1 MTDEIEPISP
11 AQARKVLDE
20 AILQKLGAQ
29 WEDDGWIMVSGN
41 DFMARMTRGRT
52 NIDFYVDLLGEIKV
66 EEKEINAAQDFGR
79 QIAWIFLIA
88 SIVIAL
94 MLARIAGYL

>member
-11 AQARKVLDE
+11 EQARKVLDG
-20 AILQKLGAQ
+20 AIQQKLGDH
-29 WEDDGWIMVSGN
+29 WEDEGWVMVSGN
-41 DFMARMTRGRT
+41 DFMARLTRGRT
-52 NIDFYVDLLGEIKV
+52 NVDFYVDLLGSVKV

-94 MLARIAGYL
+94 LIARIAGYL

>member
-11 AQARKVLDE
+11 EQARKVLDE

-29 WEDDGWIMVSGN
+29 WEDEGWVLVSGN
-41 DFMARMTRGRT
+41 DFMARLTRGRA
-52 NIDFYVDLLGEIKV
+52 NVDFYVDLLGDVKV

-94 MLARIAGYL
+94 LLARIAGYL

>member
-11 AQARKVLDE
+11 EQARKVLDE

-29 WEDDGWIMVSGN
+29 WEDEGWILVSGN
-41 DFMARMTRGRT
+41 DFMARMTRGRI
-52 NIDFYVDLLGEIKV
+52 NVDFYVDLLGEIKV

>member
-11 AQARKVLDE
+11 EQARKVLDE
-20 AILQKLGAQ
+20 AIVQKLGAQ
-29 WEDDGWIMVSGN
+29 WEDDGWVLVSGN
-41 DFMARMTRGRT
+41 DFMARLTRGRI
-52 NIDFYVDLLGEIKV
+52 NVDFYVDLLGEVKV

-79 QIAWIFLIA
+79 QLAWMFLIA

-94 MLARIAGYL
+94 LLARVAGVL